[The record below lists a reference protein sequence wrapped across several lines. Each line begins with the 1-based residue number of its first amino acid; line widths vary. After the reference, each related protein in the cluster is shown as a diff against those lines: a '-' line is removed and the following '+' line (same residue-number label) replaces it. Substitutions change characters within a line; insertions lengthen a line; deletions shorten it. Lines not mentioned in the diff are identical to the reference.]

1 MHLGHRCDCIRLQ
14 PSSFQPSRCCDPL
27 IQFLVLCWPPAIKIL
42 SSQLHNCNFATVI
55 NHNVNIWCARYL
67 IFDLCEK
74 AVWPW
79 RGRDPQVRTT
89 AKPCIWEEEVGKNR
103 KLDKPIKLQGLPW
116 LTRFLPYL
124 LRFSYP
130 SSNMPPARNQ
140 VSEYTS
146 LWGHFIEVAGLK
158 KSLGSEAPLQVT

>member
-1 MHLGHRCDCIRLQ
+1 MRDRKGM
-14 PSSFQPSRCCDPL
+14 DPR
-27 IQFLVLCWPPAIKIL
+27 W
-42 SSQLHNCNFATVI
+42 
-55 NHNVNIWCARYL
+55 
-67 IFDLCEK
+67 
-74 AVWPW
+74 
-79 RGRDPQVRTT
+79 
-89 AKPCIWEEEVGKNR
+89 EVGKNR

-146 LWGHFIEVAGLK
+146 L
-158 KSLGSEAPLQVT
+158 